1 MSPRTVTS
9 RSPSS
14 ARNEDAVL
22 ERLNDLITEVSGSN
36 EFQRE
41 RLDGLVAHALED
53 LRQIRPVDKDDL
65 LRDQRA
71 HPPFGR
77 NLTYPRERYVHL
89 HQTSG
94 TSGSTLRV
102 LDTEQDWTWW
112 RACLH
117 DVFAAAGVGPNDL
130 VALAY
135 SFGPYIQFWASY
147 EGAGAVGANRIAL
160 GGMDSVQR
168 LETIRE
174 YGATTLVCTPS
185 YAIRLATVAGQRDL
199 EDALSSVERIIC
211 TGEPGASLPA
221 VRSQIEALWNA
232 RCFDHAGLSEVGAF
246 GYPCAEGG
254 GIHINEREFVTEI
267 VAPGSED
274 QIAHG
279 EVGELIVTAIGRKG
293 FPAIRYRTGDV
304 VECCEERCPAGHED
318 RWLPGGILG
327 RTDDM
332 VVIRGMNVFPSA
344 IEEVLREFDELGE
357 FRITFYTEPSAMDEV
372 KVEVELG
379 QPSQGRAIQA
389 RLRTRL
395 GLRVRIVP
403 LKPGILPSD
412 TGKAR
417 RVRDIRETQPRR
429 LSDDRR

>member
-1 MSPRTVTS
+1 
-9 RSPSS
+9 
-14 ARNEDAVL
+14 VL
-22 ERLNDLITEVSGSN
+22 ERLNGLIAEVSDSN
-36 EFQRE
+36 EFQRD
-41 RLDGLVAHALED
+41 RLDGLVVRSLED
-53 LRQIRPVDKDDL
+53 LRQIRPIGKNDL
-65 LRDQRA
+65 LRDQHA

-77 NLTYPRERYVHL
+77 NLTYPHERYVHL

-102 LDTEQDWTWW
+102 LDTEEDWNWW
-112 RACLH
+112 RTCLH
-117 DVFAAAGVGPNDL
+117 EVFAAAGVGPNDL

-168 LETIRE
+168 LQTIRE
-174 YGATTLVCTPS
+174 YSATTLVCTPS
-185 YAIRLATVAGQRDL
+185 YAVRLATVADQQDL
-199 EDALSSVERIIC
+199 ADALTPVEKIIC

-221 VRSQIEALWNA
+221 VRSQIETLWQA

-246 GYPCAEGG
+246 GFPCAGGG

-274 QIAHG
+274 HVAHG

-304 VECCEERCPAGHED
+304 VECCEERCPAGHHD

-344 IEEVLREFDELGE
+344 IEQVLREFDELGE

-403 LKPGILPSD
+403 LKPGILPTH

-417 RVRDIRETQPRR
+417 RVLDIRDSHPRR
-429 LSDDRR
+429 LSDDRRSG